1 MFAWSTWLVIVPVLG
16 FLIFIHE
23 LGHFVTAKRF
33 GVKVTEFGFG
43 FPPRIFGIRYGETL
57 YSVNWIP
64 LGGFVKMVGEEDPTD
79 PRSFAGQSV
88 LRRGIVLSAGSF
100 MNLVAPI
107 VIFAILFMLPQD
119 TVVGTVLIDGV
130 APRSPAAEAGL
141 RAGDAVV
148 AVDGRRIDNHFDLIQ
163 RIMARLGG
171 TTELTVRRGSII
183 PGFGS
188 SPEFSVVE
196 IVRLVPRLNPPELEV
211 VQDVIDPRSQVSLAE
226 ARTYD
231 ARLEVGDTMTQ
242 GPTGIMIGTANQR
255 IVKRSYPFWEA
266 VPMSV
271 QKLWDVLVI
280 SKNGIVA
287 WAGGGPD
294 PGLAGPIGIAQITG
308 EVARAGISPVFELM
322 ALISIS
328 LGIVNM
334 LPIPALDGGRFMFV
348 LIEWVRRGKRISP
361 EREGLVH
368 LVGFV
373 VLIGFIVFITYFD
386 IIRIWNGD
394 SFIR

>member
-148 AVDGRRIDNHFDLIQ
+148 AVDGRRIYNHFDLIQ

-287 WAGGGPD
+287 WAAGGPD